1 MPIHKREIQSF
12 HVLIDYMANI
22 SLLKFPLIANH
33 HYLTSIFTSHE
44 SNDLTSTV
52 SSLRLVVSLAIFIVS

>member
-1 MPIHKREIQSF
+1 MPIHKREIQSS

-22 SLLKFPLIANH
+22 SLLKFLLIANR

-44 SNDLTSTV
+44 SNVLTSTV
-52 SSLRLVVSLAIFIVS
+52 SILRLLVSLATFIVS